1 MVSGVASVWA
11 VASPLSQGCAAAA
24 VGGQTGPSPSEAQ
37 AFVVKVNE
45 LRASKGLSTLTVDG
59 NLAAIAQ
66 DWSAQMAAAHAI
78 SHRSDLSSGVT
89 SNWRRLGENVGVGP
103 DVDALM
109 AAFIASPAHYANLVD
124 PSFTHI
130 GVGTFRTAEGL
141 IYTAHEFAYVKTSA
155 PAPVA
160 APTAAAPAVS
170 APAPRPASPQVTAAP
185 TPPTTAAPTTT
196 TAPPTTVAHA
206 AAPQATARV
215 AGVNHNT
222 AAPTHHATHA
232 TCNG

>member
-1 MVSGVASVWA
+1 MLSGVASVWA

-24 VGGQTGPSPSEAQ
+24 VADQTGPSPSEAQ
-37 AFVVKVNE
+37 AFVAKVNA

-59 NLAAIAQ
+59 NLTAIAQ
-66 DWSAQMAAAHAI
+66 DWSAHMAAAHAI
-78 SHRSDLSSGVT
+78 SHRGDLSSGVT

-141 IYTAHEFAYVKTSA
+141 LYTAHEFAYVKA
-155 PAPVA
+155 AAPVA
-160 APTAAAPAVS
+160 APAPAAAPAAVS

-185 TPPTTAAPTTT
+185 APPTTVAPTPT
-196 TAPPTTVAHA
+196 TAPPTTVART
-206 AAPQATARV
+206 AAPQGTAPV
-215 AGVNHNT
+215 GNHNS
-222 AAPTHHATHA
+222 AAAATHHASHS
-232 TCNG
+232 CNA